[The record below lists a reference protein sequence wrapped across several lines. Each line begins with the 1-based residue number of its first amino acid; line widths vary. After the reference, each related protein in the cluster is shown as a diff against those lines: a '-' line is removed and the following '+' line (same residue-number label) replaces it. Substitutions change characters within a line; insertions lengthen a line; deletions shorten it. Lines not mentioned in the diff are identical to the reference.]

1 MRASRHLLAVVVAS
15 LPLLALVVV
24 AALEQGTRTVAAAV
38 ALWLVGVAVL
48 AGWLWRET
56 LRPLADL
63 LSELDTPAPQQARW
77 RLREVKE
84 QLELLRAREAAAALL
99 LEDVALRLGEGLL
112 VVGSD
117 LKVRLANPRALH
129 FLGRETVSPGTPLV
143 DLLRHPDA
151 VDAVRRA
158 ASGQTGARVLVEN
171 PRGLWE
177 LHAAPVH
184 GGAVV
189 LATEVGLLQRSAEL
203 RQRFVQDLSHELR
216 SPLTV
221 MRTTVEAMEGEV
233 SPQLAEML
241 VRQVERTTRLVD
253 ELYELATIEAGQ
265 VNLRPEPFHL
275 HEAVE
280 EVLGD
285 FFTPAAAAGISLCH
299 DVPADLVLT
308 CDRRGLQR
316 VLNNLVDNAV
326 KYNRQGG
333 RVEVRGWAAGG
344 TVTVEVSDTGEGI
357 PAGELGAVMQ
367 RFYRRDRART
377 PGQGGLGLGLA
388 IVKHLVQQMGG
399 TTTLDSREGVGT
411 RVTVSLPA
419 TPRPA

>member
-1 MRASRHLLAVVVAS
+1 MRPGRHLVAVAVAA

-24 AALEQGTRTVAAAV
+24 ASHEQGARAVAAAV

-48 AGWLWRET
+48 TGWLWRDT
-56 LRPLADL
+56 LRPLTDL
-63 LSELDTPAPQQARW
+63 LSELDTPSPQQARW

-84 QLELLRAREAAAALL
+84 QLAQVRAREAAAAHL

-112 VVGSD
+112 VVGTD
-117 LKVRLANPRALH
+117 LKIRLANPRALH
-129 FLGRETVSPGTPLV
+129 FLGRESVSPGTPLV
-143 DLLRHPDA
+143 DLLRQPDA

-177 LHAAPVH
+177 VHAAPVH
-184 GGAVV
+184 GGAAV

-241 VRQVERTTRLVD
+241 VRQVERTTRLVE

-265 VNLRPEPFHL
+265 VTLRPEPL
-275 HEAVE
+275 QLLEVVE

-285 FFTPAAAAGISLCH
+285 FFTPATAAGVSLGHELH
-299 DVPADLVLT
+299 DDLLVT

-316 VLNNLVDNAV
+316 ILGNLVDNAV

-333 RVEVRGWAAGG
+333 RVEIRASAAAG
-344 TVTVEVSDTGEGI
+344 TFTFEVGDTGDGI
-357 PAGELGAVMQ
+357 PADELGAVMQ

-399 TTTLDSREGVGT
+399 TIALDSREGVGT
-411 RVTVSLPA
+411 RVTVTLPRGGA
-419 TPRPA
+419 GG

>member
-24 AALEQGTRTVAAAV
+24 ALHEQGTRTVAAAA

-56 LRPLADL
+56 LRPLADV
-63 LSELDTPAPQQARW
+63 LSELDTPSPQQARW

-84 QLELLRAREAAAALL
+84 QLQQARARESAAVRL

-112 VVGSD
+112 VVGTD
-117 LKVRLANPRALH
+117 LKIRLVNPRALH

-177 LHAAPVH
+177 VHAAPVH
-184 GGAVV
+184 GGAAV

-241 VRQVERTTRLVD
+241 VRQVERTTRLVE

-265 VNLRPEPFHL
+265 VTLHPEPL
-275 HEAVE
+275 QLLEVVE

-285 FFTPAAAAGISLCH
+285 FFTPATAAGVSLGH
-299 DVPADLVLT
+299 EVPDDLLVT

-316 VLNNLVDNAV
+316 TLGNLVDNAV
-326 KYNRQGG
+326 KYNRQGEG
-333 RVEVRGWAAGG
+333 R
-344 TVTVEVSDTGEGI
+344 
-357 PAGELGAVMQ
+357 GA
-367 RFYRRDRART
+367 
-377 PGQGGLGLGLA
+377 GLGHRR
-388 IVKHLVQQMGG
+388 HL
-399 TTTLDSREGVGT
+399 
-411 RVTVSLPA
+411 LP
-419 TPRPA
+419 RGE